1 MSELKIVDTV
11 AGEGEAVKAGDQVR
25 VHYNGRLTDGTIFD
39 ESYSRGEPIE
49 FPLGAGMV
57 IQGWDQ
63 GLVGLKAGGKRKL
76 TIPYNLA
83 YGAQGYPG
91 VIPPYATLIFDV
103 ELVEVK

>member
-1 MSELKIVDTV
+1 M
-11 AGEGEAVKAGDQVR
+11 R
-25 VHYNGRLTDGTIFD
+25 VHYIGKLTDGTIFD

-57 IQGWDQ
+57 LQGWEQ